1 MSESGAPFYG
11 YLCKEAGCSVSYV
24 RNEKSMEYLSYVISS
39 FTLNGNAADAVMMMK
54 KTGAMTA
61 ASVVDPANALM
72 ATAAAVAAGALIYIY
87 RHRRIR

>member
-1 MSESGAPFYG
+1 
-11 YLCKEAGCSVSYV
+11 
-24 RNEKSMEYLSYVISS
+24 MEYLSYI
-39 FTLNGNAADAVMMMK
+39 LNPLALSGNAADAVMMMK

-61 ASVVDPANALM
+61 TSVVEPANALM